1 MAVNATKSLAAQ
13 QPWQTAL
20 RSLNWSELSVPV
32 AVLGIVLAMITPL
45 PPIILDVLISANIT
59 MSIVILLSA
68 MYITKPSEFN
78 VFPTMLLLMTLFRLA
93 LNISSSRLILLQ
105 GNTGTRAA
113 GDVIESFGNFVVGGN
128 YVIGTVVFL
137 VLIAIQY
144 VVINHGAVRISEV
157 TARFTLDAMPGKQM
171 SIDSDLNAGLID
183 EAQARA
189 RRKALAAEAEFYGAM
204 DGASRFTQR
213 DAIASILITSINIVA
228 GFLIGVLQHGMDLQR
243 ALQTYTV
250 LTIGDGL
257 VTVIPALM
265 ISVCG
270 GLIVTR
276 ASSDSKLGADVKLQ
290 IFSKSQPLLLAGG
303 VLLAMAL
310 FPGLPKIPFIVLG
323 AGAGYAGW
331 TLKTAG
337 NKKSK
342 APAQTKQAKAAENL
356 ENLLK
361 VEPVAIEVG
370 LGLVRMVEGGQNS
383 VLLSRISM
391 IRKQLA
397 SEAGYLLPPVR
408 VTDNLQLK
416 AREYTISIKGLEVA
430 RYELQAGCEMAIQ
443 PAQPAAVVPA
453 GVSTKEPAFN
463 MPAVWINPDQVEK
476 AKQLGY
482 TVVDPVSVVGTHF
495 TEVIRKYAAELLTR
509 QETKRILDRV
519 GQDNGKLI
527 EDLVPK
533 QISLATVQKVIQ
545 NLLRERISIRDVV
558 TILEALGEAA
568 SLTKNSVLMTEF
580 VRQSIKR
587 SIVRPLL
594 TGPDLAAYFVDNE
607 IEKKIEGATEHGEYS
622 SHLNLPP
629 QEIRLIIDK
638 FQRVFTANQSNS
650 VVLSS
655 ASCRYFLR
663 QVLENSLPALSIIS
677 HNELPPGVRVVSLGT
692 VK

>member
-1 MAVNATKSLAAQ
+1 MAANATKSLAAQ
-13 QPWQTAL
+13 PPWQTAL

-113 GDVIESFGNFVVGGN
+113 GDVIESFGSFVVGGN

-183 EAQARA
+183 ESQARA

-213 DAIASILITSINIVA
+213 DAIASILITAINIVA

-276 ASSDSKLGADVKLQ
+276 ASSDSKLGADVRLQ

-331 TLKTAG
+331 TLRTAEA
-337 NKKSK
+337 KKSK

-361 VEPVAIEVG
+361 VEAVAIEVG

-383 VLLSRISM
+383 LLLSRISM

-397 SEAGYLLPPVR
+397 SEVGYLLPPVR

-416 AREYTISIKGLEVA
+416 AREYIISIKGLEVA

-443 PAQPAAVVPA
+443 PAQPAAVLPT
-453 GVSTKEPAFN
+453 GVTTKEPAFN

-533 QISLATVQKVIQ
+533 QISLATVQKVLQ

-568 SLTKNSVLMTEF
+568 SLTKNVVLMTEF

-594 TGPDLAAYFVDNE
+594 SGSDLTVYFVDNE

-629 QEIRLIIDK
+629 QEIRLIMDK
-638 FQRVFTANQSNS
+638 FQRVFTATQSNS